1 MTDKHVGGRR
11 YVSVDSNDTLT
22 LSYHTGHVI
31 QNGTSPPQRYIDPAT
46 NGGVGRAKT
55 REEDETEEELTKR
68 NEREAAIA
76 RYNNPSSQFL
86 FSFSLVVI
94 YVKIFHG
101 TAALSACTVPK
112 TFAHDAGLLSPSR
125 FDLFLSL
132 SLSLVPLFQHVEK
145 CRALRFARRR

>member
-1 MTDKHVGGRR
+1 MLAVGGMWALIRTIHRLCPISHGSRHTERHITTTKVHRSGDERR
-11 YVSVDSNDTLT
+11 SC
-22 LSYHTGHVI
+22 
-31 QNGTSPPQRYIDPAT
+31 
-46 NGGVGRAKT
+46 RAKT
-55 REEDETEEELTKR
+55 REEDGTEEELAKR
-68 NEREAAIA
+68 NERDAAIA

-132 SLSLVPLFQHVEK
+132 SLSRPAFPTRRKVP
-145 CRALRFARRR
+145 RAPLRAKAVLE